1 MSADVFR
8 PHLTHSHTESQR
20 PDPVPRL
27 ANGSQVSHSRK
38 PVSRQY
44 LAKILDNLRIYNR
57 LTKNAT
63 ISGFI
68 IEGQGNFGATFGL
81 KTGQFTWHSVASQ
94 FCVGH
99 LILDPVLE
107 CSWCLIL
114 VPILVWFSFSN
125 FRLFYAPVQRT
136 FNKCERTSELVSGN
150 IMEVF

>member
-20 PDPVPRL
+20 PNPDPRL

-81 KTGQFTWHSVASQ
+81 KTGQFTWRSVAS
-94 FCVGH
+94 
-99 LILDPVLE
+99 
-107 CSWCLIL
+107 
-114 VPILVWFSFSN
+114 
-125 FRLFYAPVQRT
+125 
-136 FNKCERTSELVSGN
+136 
-150 IMEVF
+150 